1 MGEKYLIVEGYY
13 DFLFYTSLFNKLKI
27 KDIKIIPPQHVGF
40 PYNGKGNAITLLKD
54 LVKQFYDGRVEKIGI
69 IVDADFKEISKQGFH
84 NTLDDIK
91 ESVKEDGYEPFTKP
105 GDYRNGIILK
115 SSKGLPDIAVWI
127 MPDNRKEGYLEYLLL
142 ESIDVANKKATEEA
156 EKICKGLKNYKFS
169 EHHRQKS
176 FLAIFMAMQE
186 NPGRNITHL
195 IEKDYID
202 FRNGKIEK
210 LINFITNYYSY

>member
-1 MGEKYLIVEGYY
+1 MNKKYLIVEGYY

-27 KDIKIIPPQHVGF
+27 KDIKIIPPQSLGF
-40 PYNGKGNAITLLKD
+40 RYNGKGNTITLLKD
-54 LVKQFYDGRVEKIGI
+54 LIKQFYDGSVEKIGI
-69 IVDADFKEISKQGFH
+69 IVDADFKDISKQGFH
-84 NTLDDIK
+84 NTLHDIK
-91 ESVKEDGYEPFTKP
+91 GKVEKYGYEPFTKP
-105 GDYRNGIILK
+105 NDYHNGIILK

-127 MPDNRKEGYLEYLLL
+127 MPDDKNEGYLEYLLL
-142 ESIDVANKKATEEA
+142 DVIDSSNKRSTEEA
-156 EKICKGLKNYKFS
+156 GKICNDLKNYSFP

-202 FRNGKIEK
+202 FQNGKMEK
-210 LINFITNYYSY
+210 LINFIIDYYK

>member
-1 MGEKYLIVEGYY
+1 MDKYLIVEGYY

-27 KDIKIIPPQHVGF
+27 KDVKIIPPQGF
-40 PYNGKGNAITLLKD
+40 GLKYNGKGNAITLLKD
-54 LVKQFYDGRVEKIGI
+54 LVQQFYDGRAERIGI
-69 IVDADFKEISKQGFH
+69 IVDADFKDISRQGFY
-84 NTLDDIK
+84 NTLKNIEEK
-91 ESVKEDGYEPFTKP
+91 VEKDGYALFTKP
-105 GDYRNGIILK
+105 NDYHNGIILK

-127 MPDNRKEGYLEYLLL
+127 MPDNRNEGYLEYLLL
-142 ESIDVANKKATEEA
+142 EVIDSNKKQAIEEA
-156 EKICKGLKNYKFS
+156 DKICNDLKNYAFP

-202 FRNGKIEK
+202 FKSGKMEK
-210 LINFITNYYSY
+210 IINFIINYYK